1 MQQDGIKGWRHC
13 GLYVSIPSNI
23 SNSTNLLTADTLN
36 GLSTESCTGLTMT
49 MTSSTKKPE
58 HFCHTNTEACRA
70 SKIAVN
76 ECYSDWLR
84 LLQLRD
90 IKGCVTLG
98 QVPMRG
104 SSILLGPPGE
114 KCDKCKLQLYG
125 SLKNMPSKR
134 WSCKEPLSPASKL
147 ALFLLTISR
156 SSSPKHSRQIAHD
169 TQ

>member
-1 MQQDGIKGWRHC
+1 MVMPQEAAPPLFFTTGQWC
-13 GLYVSIPSNI
+13 LS
-23 SNSTNLLTADTLN
+23 ADMRPWH
-36 GLSTESCTGLTMT
+36 GHDKCT
-49 MTSSTKKPE
+49 SA
-58 HFCHTNTEACRA
+58 TEACRA

-147 ALFLLTISR
+147 PLFLLTISR
-156 SSSPKHSRQIAHD
+156 SSSHKHSRQIAHD